1 MNYLKTPLAFN
12 NTDSKS
18 QLVRTIEDRI
28 KMLDNLVD
36 LIIFT
41 PRGSFDADPDF
52 GFEYWNHEYSN
63 IHYRE
68 FNSEHTGYS
77 GNGLNDEVTKEECKK
92 SICQSLES
100 YEPQLKDVNVS
111 IEINAAEVE
120 KQRRKKV
127 LSKYVVTISVEGIID
142 DGLGTTTPYKKDVV
156 FLMEP
161 TAKRYRM

>member
-100 YEPQLKDVNVS
+100 YEP
-111 IEINAAEVE
+111 EVE

-161 TAKRYRM
+161 IAKRYRM

>member
-142 DGLGTTTPYKKDVV
+142 DGLGTTTPYKKDVI

-161 TAKRYRM
+161 IAKRYRM

>member
-41 PRGSFDADPDF
+41 PKGSFDADPDF

>member
-1 MNYLKTPLAFN
+1 
-12 NTDSKS
+12 
-18 QLVRTIEDRI
+18 
-28 KMLDNLVD
+28 MLDNLVD

-161 TAKRYRM
+161 IAKRYRM

>member
-1 MNYLKTPLAFN
+1 M
-12 NTDSKS
+12 
-18 QLVRTIEDRI
+18 
-28 KMLDNLVD
+28 
-36 LIIFT
+36 
-41 PRGSFDADPDF
+41 
-52 GFEYWNHEYSN
+52 
-63 IHYRE
+63 
-68 FNSEHTGYS
+68 
-77 GNGLNDEVTKEECKK
+77 TKEECKK

-161 TAKRYRM
+161 IAKRYRM

>member
-161 TAKRYRM
+161 IAKRYRM

>member
-1 MNYLKTPLAFN
+1 MAFIKTPLTFL
-12 NTDSKS
+12 DSDS
-18 QLVRTIEDRI
+18 QIRIAYDLEDRI
-28 KMLDNLVD
+28 RMLDNLIE

-41 PRGSFDADPDF
+41 PRGSFIADPDF

-68 FNSEHTGYS
+68 FNSDHTSYS
-77 GNGLNDEVTKEECKK
+77 VGGLSDEVTKEECKR
-92 SICQSLES
+92 SIYQSLEQ
-100 YEPQLKDVNVS
+100 YDPQLKQVDVS

-127 LSKYVVTISVEGIID
+127 PSKYVVTISVEGIID

-161 TAKRYRM
+161 TAKKYRL

>member
-127 LSKYVVTISVEGIID
+127 LSKYVATISVEGIID

-161 TAKRYRM
+161 IAKRYRM

>member
-1 MNYLKTPLAFN
+1 
-12 NTDSKS
+12 
-18 QLVRTIEDRI
+18 
-28 KMLDNLVD
+28 MLDNLVD

>member
-12 NTDSKS
+12 YTDSKS

>member
-52 GFEYWNHEYSN
+52 GFEYWNHEYSY